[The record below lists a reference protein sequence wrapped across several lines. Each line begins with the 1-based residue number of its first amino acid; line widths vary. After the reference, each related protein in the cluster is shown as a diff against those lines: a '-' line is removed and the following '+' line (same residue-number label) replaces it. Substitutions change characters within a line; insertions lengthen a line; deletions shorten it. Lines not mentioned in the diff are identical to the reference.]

1 MVRDDGKR
9 LRQRGYGKRLQ
20 TDIIRKKQSEIIRK
34 DQERIPPVHGPQQP
48 SLPEYY
54 ESGRTAGGRLS
65 AAAEWKR
72 AVCAFDGDSV
82 P

>member
-1 MVRDDGKR
+1 MGVRFAETLEAVFSQPSQKLSGSFHRSLYDAGPV
-9 LRQRGYGKRLQ
+9 
-20 TDIIRKKQSEIIRK
+20 
-34 DQERIPPVHGPQQP
+34 QERISPVYGPQQP